1 MPEYMRQTINDI
13 PEEGKVTPP
22 KKSKKDPATKSKVT
36 PPKECKTDTKDNETL
51 SEEPNVTESNVKDPK
66 VNHS

>member
-1 MPEYMRQTINDI
+1 MRQTINDI
-13 PEEGKVTPP
+13 LEEGKVTPP
-22 KKSKKDPATKSKVT
+22 KKSKKDKKDPATKSKVT
-36 PPKECKTDTKDNETL
+36 PPKECKKDTKDKKRL

>member
-13 PEEGKVTPP
+13 PEEGKVTLP
-22 KKSKKDPATKSKVT
+22 KKSKKDPATKSNVT
-36 PPKECKTDTKDNETL
+36 TPKKGKK
-51 SEEPNVTESNVKDPK
+51 EPDVTESSVKDPK

>member
-13 PEEGKVTPP
+13 PEEGKVTLP

-36 PPKECKTDTKDNETL
+36 PPKKGKK
-51 SEEPNVTESNVKDPK
+51 EPNATESNVKDPK

>member
-1 MPEYMRQTINDI
+1 MRQTINDI

-22 KKSKKDPATKSKVT
+22 KKSKKDPATKSDVT
-36 PPKECKTDTKDNETL
+36 PPKKGKK
-51 SEEPNVTESNVKDPK
+51 EPDVTESSVKDPK